1 MSASLVLEKLFAVL
15 WEQYKKRVSYAA
27 QYQSMVE
34 KRGGKVQND
43 HVAFRTFHCH
53 TGLSAKASEGKQP
66 QGVEAIARI
75 FEALGYRRKD
85 FYPFEDK
92 HLSAWHWEHVG
103 EPKNPKLFISQLE
116 VDRLSPATAAAIK
129 KCVVG
134 APDILSP
141 GDKELLAL
149 LAQGKTLDPKSAEA
163 LAANLARFFA
173 RPWNPPL
180 RRMVEDVN
188 KESQYAAWT
197 LLHGN
202 AVNHFT
208 AYINEQKVKEWPDI
222 ETTVAALR
230 TAGVPMKD
238 EFEGAR
244 GSKLRQSSTIAATE
258 ECNVTENNGGPG
270 KLTWSYAYY
279 ELAERGNVPGPDGKP
294 MRFQGFLGAQAT
306 NLFEM
311 TKRG

>member
-1 MSASLVLEKLFAVL
+1 
-15 WEQYKKRVSYAA
+15 
-27 QYQSMVE
+27 
-34 KRGGKVQND
+34 
-43 HVAFRTFHCH
+43 
-53 TGLSAKASEGKQP
+53 
-66 QGVEAIARI
+66 
-75 FEALGYRRKD
+75 RRKD

-92 HLSAWHWEHVG
+92 HLSAWHWEHAG

-202 AVNHFT
+202 AVN
-208 AYINEQKVKEWPDI
+208 
-222 ETTVAALR
+222 
-230 TAGVPMKD
+230 
-238 EFEGAR
+238 
-244 GSKLRQSSTIAATE
+244 
-258 ECNVTENNGGPG
+258 
-270 KLTWSYAYY
+270 
-279 ELAERGNVPGPDGKP
+279 
-294 MRFQGFLGAQAT
+294 
-306 NLFEM
+306 
-311 TKRG
+311 